1 MQSIKFRPIAY
12 GLLCIA
18 GVLAVIAL
26 SVLPAGPQSALAR
39 APQAP
44 DAATTT
50 EFWKL
55 GVTSESGAAYSAVV
69 GRAVS
74 AVAAL
79 RSARGVTD
87 MYYLFPAPG
96 TTKTVQTAQVYLL
109 SRTGAYTGTATLTLE
124 VRDYA
129 GVVQHTVSSGSL
141 DFQTAAMGVWLPV
154 SLSANAADL
163 SLAPGEALTF
173 HFHLDG
179 APAGDLDVRPLFE
192 VQVQ

>member
-12 GLLCIA
+12 GVLCIVGA
-18 GVLAVIAL
+18 LVVMAVY
-26 SVLPAGPQSALAR
+26 VLPTTPPSALAR

-55 GVTSESGAAYSAVV
+55 GVTSETGAAYNAVI

-74 AVAAL
+74 SVAAL
-79 RSARGVTD
+79 RSSRGVTD

-96 TTKTVQTAQVYLL
+96 VAKTVQTAQVYLL
-109 SRTGAYTGTATLTLE
+109 SRTGAYTGTAALSLE
-124 VRDYA
+124 VRNYA
-129 GVVQHTVSSGSL
+129 GEVQHTVSAGNL
-141 DFQTAAMGVWLPV
+141 DLQTATVGAWLPV
-154 SLSANAADL
+154 SLSANAEDL
-163 SLAPGEALTF
+163 SLSPGEVLLF